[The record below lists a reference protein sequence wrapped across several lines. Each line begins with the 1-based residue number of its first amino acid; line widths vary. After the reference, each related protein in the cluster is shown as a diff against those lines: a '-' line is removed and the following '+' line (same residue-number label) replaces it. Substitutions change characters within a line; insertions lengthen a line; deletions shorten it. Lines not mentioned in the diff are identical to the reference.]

1 MKNILCLVMLMF
13 AFTFSFAQ
21 DKEEVTVAE
30 NTRVNSK
37 KKRDLSDKLTQM
49 DGYIACSFTKLDEEK
64 AIADGSVFMSPDAM
78 KSLKM
83 FVMKDRNVL
92 LNSIFIISAYDSIEF
107 GEYEVCAGGIYYKY
121 YNSRVD
127 KREGYSRNK

>member
-1 MKNILCLVMLMF
+1 MKNILCLVVLMF

-21 DKEEVTVAE
+21 NKGEIAAAE
-30 NTRVNSK
+30 STKVDSK
-37 KKRDLSDKLTQM
+37 KKRDISDKLVKM
-49 DGYIACSFTKLDEEK
+49 DGYIACNFTKLDEEK
-64 AIADGSVFMSPDAM
+64 AIADGSIFMSPDAM

>member
-1 MKNILCLVMLMF
+1 MKNILCLVVLMF

-21 DKEEVTVAE
+21 NKGEIAAAE
-30 NTRVNSK
+30 STKVDSK
-37 KKRDLSDKLTQM
+37 KKRNISDKLVKM
-49 DGYIACSFTKLDEEK
+49 DGYIACNFTKLDEEK
-64 AIADGSVFMSPDAM
+64 AIADGSIFMSPDAM